1 MKVGSLMPGATAAHE
16 QPPIERDRWR
26 LSGWLSRGELFAG
39 LLILPCANG
48 LAARAIEASRELGW
62 HAVTAGFN
70 VSAIVWLAVLA
81 SLGLVLR
88 RDEEKVKALDLL
100 IGAVVVALTAV
111 PVPKLSWVALTLS
124 SIYISRA
131 SPAGSVMQ
139 RGSLI
144 CLALTAPMAWGPT
157 LMHAYFEP
165 FQRID
170 ALFVSAITG
179 TDRLGS
185 LVQLAD
191 GSGYLL
197 IAQGCSS
204 FHNVSL
210 AMLGWV
216 TTSQFVGT
224 THSIYR
230 QLRWC
235 LLAGAAV
242 LTVNVGRISLIALHP
257 SYYDLLHGP
266 IGETVANWISFGL
279 IAGVC
284 YFGVRHDLPAR
295 S

>member
-1 MKVGSLMPGATAAHE
+1 MKVDSLLPAAAAHE
-16 QPPIERDRWR
+16 PSPIERDRWR
-26 LSGWLSRGELFAG
+26 LSGWISRGQLFAG

-62 HAVTAGFN
+62 QAVTAGFN

-88 RDEEKVKALDLL
+88 TGEEKVKAIDLF
-100 IGAVVVALTAV
+100 IGAIVVALTAA

-216 TTSQFVGT
+216 TVSQFVGT
-224 THSIYR
+224 NHGIYQ

-242 LTVNVGRISLIALHP
+242 LTVNVVRISLIALHP

-279 IAGVC
+279 IAGIC

>member
-1 MKVGSLMPGATAAHE
+1 
-16 QPPIERDRWR
+16 
-26 LSGWLSRGELFAG
+26 
-39 LLILPCANG
+39 
-48 LAARAIEASRELGW
+48 
-62 HAVTAGFN
+62 

-88 RDEEKVKALDLL
+88 TGEEKVKSIDLF
-100 IGAVVVALTAV
+100 IGAIVLALTAM
-111 PVPKLSWVALTLS
+111 PVPKLSWVALTLA
-124 SIYISRA
+124 SIYISRS

-216 TTSQFVGT
+216 TVSQFVGT
-224 THSIYR
+224 THSIYQ

-242 LTVNVGRISLIALHP
+242 LTVNVVRISLIALYP

-279 IAGVC
+279 IAGIC
-284 YFGVRHDLPAR
+284 YFGVRHDLAAR

>member
-1 MKVGSLMPGATAAHE
+1 MKVDSLVPSAAARE
-16 QPPIERDRWR
+16 PLPFERDRWR

-48 LAARAIEASRELGW
+48 LAGRAVEASRELGW
-62 HAVTAGFN
+62 HALAAGFD

-81 SLGLVLR
+81 SLRLVLR
-88 RDEEKVKALDLL
+88 TGKGKVTAIDLFV
-100 IGAVVVALTAV
+100 GAVVVALTAV

-124 SIYISRA
+124 AIYISRA
-131 SPAGSVMQ
+131 SPAGSAMH

-144 CLALTAPMAWGPT
+144 CLALTAPMAWGPA

-170 ALFVSAITG
+170 ALFVSGITG

-197 IAQGCSS
+197 IAQACSS
-204 FHNVSL
+204 FHNISL

-216 TTSQFVGT
+216 TASQFVGT
-224 THSIYR
+224 TLSIPQ
-230 QLRWC
+230 QLGWC
-235 LLAGAAV
+235 LLAGASV
-242 LTVNVGRISLIALHP
+242 LTVNVVRISLIALHP
-257 SYYDLLHGP
+257 HYYHIIHGP
-266 IGETVANWISFGL
+266 VGENVANWLSFGL

-284 YFGVRHDLPAR
+284 YFGVRRDLPAR